1 MFLPAMVAHAVVNVH
16 VDRSIPLFSWIN
28 VEVRLINR
36 MGQLSP
42 VHPTGNRED
51 PRSAPRQR
59 GTREKKFARQ
69 SRKKRVAPR

>member
-1 MFLPAMVAHAVVNVH
+1 MFLPTMVAHAVVNVD
-16 VDRSIPLFSWIN
+16 VEGSIPFFSWIN

-51 PRSAPRQR
+51 PR
-59 GTREKKFARQ
+59 
-69 SRKKRVAPR
+69 